1 MVEAYKKYIYG
12 RVRSAEIPKSI
23 KSKSVIVI
31 GGGAAGLAAASRLN
45 KFGVKNVTVFEA
57 SNRLGGRIHR

>member
-1 MVEAYKKYIYG
+1 M
-12 RVRSAEIPKSI
+12 RSAEIPESI

-45 KFGVKNVTVFEA
+45 KFGMKNVIVFEA